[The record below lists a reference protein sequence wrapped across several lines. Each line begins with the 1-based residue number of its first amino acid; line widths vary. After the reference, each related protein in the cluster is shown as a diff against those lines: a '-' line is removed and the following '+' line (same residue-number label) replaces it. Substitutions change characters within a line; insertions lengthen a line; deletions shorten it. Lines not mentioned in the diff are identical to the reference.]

1 MKLGGAFTKALSL
14 GTLLLASTPAMAQFI
29 PIYNVEKY
37 CRELAAFGG
46 GSASE
51 AMVRACFSSEQSAYD
66 RLKAGFQIVPVEAML
81 YCKELNLFGGGE
93 GSYSML
99 VACLN
104 SEMEAKAL
112 NRSQPFKY

>member
-1 MKLGGAFTKALSL
+1 
-14 GTLLLASTPAMAQFI
+14 
-29 PIYNVEKY
+29 
-37 CRELAAFGG
+37 
-46 GSASE
+46 
-51 AMVRACFSSEQSAYD
+51 
-66 RLKAGFQIVPVEAML
+66 ML